1 MSDPGATKRILAVSS
16 GGGHWEQLMLL
27 SPSFADADI
36 RYVTTLPGLPEKSKI
51 LNFEIISDCNRNR
64 PLSVLFCIFQAAVIL
79 LRFRPHLVVST
90 GAAPGLICL
99 GIGKLL
105 GARTIWVD
113 SVANGQRLSMSGKL
127 AGRFCDL
134 QLTQWA
140 HLATPA
146 GPRYLGS
153 VL

>member
-1 MSDPGATKRILAVSS
+1 
-16 GGGHWEQLMLL
+16 MLL
-27 SPSFADADI
+27 SPSFAGADTK
-36 RYVTTLPGLPEKSKI
+36 YVTTLPGLPEKSQI

-64 PLSVLFCIFQAAVIL
+64 PLSVLFCVFHALGIL

-99 GIGKLL
+99 ALGKLL
-105 GARTIWVD
+105 GARTIWID
-113 SVANGQRLSMSGKL
+113 SVANGERLSMSGKL

-134 QLTQWA
+134 HLTQWA
-140 HLATPA
+140 HLAAPS
-146 GPRYLGS
+146 GPSYLGS